1 MPHDNTGQELHVGD
15 IVLVPARIKA
25 IHQTEHYCNITLVTR
40 EVMPPTTEPTE
51 LTLNSHQVYRDPFNG
66 GPPRA
71 SRDAGQPANDAL
83 QVIARGDI
91 VLDGDQWYV
100 MRPLKGIIP
109 KHDGPFASWQEAYQ
123 YWLTHR
129 VNGTPSTEVN
139 KADREPAAD
148 PKDTINTVEAVSQ
161 TAQLGAGHAE
171 APREDALLTNWP
183 VDESDERTEVVEAAT
198 ELLCHAGEIGYESG
212 EGHVFDLRDKKAVR
226 GIMRYLTA
234 VDSEG
239 RDGPFGEKKQ
249 RLWSKIA
256 SALRRA
262 ARSSGETPR

>member
-171 APREDALLTNWP
+171 APREDATQEITN
-183 VDESDERTEVVEAAT
+183 DEARRAAGLFFGT
-198 ELLCHAGEIGYESG
+198 GRSSM
-212 EGHVFDLRDKKAVR
+212 LR
-226 GIMRYLTA
+226 
-234 VDSEG
+234 EE
-239 RDGPFGEKKQ
+239 DGVIFA
-249 RLWSKIA
+249 KILEDFR
-256 SALRRA
+256 SRRA
-262 ARSSGETPR
+262 ARSSGKTGAK